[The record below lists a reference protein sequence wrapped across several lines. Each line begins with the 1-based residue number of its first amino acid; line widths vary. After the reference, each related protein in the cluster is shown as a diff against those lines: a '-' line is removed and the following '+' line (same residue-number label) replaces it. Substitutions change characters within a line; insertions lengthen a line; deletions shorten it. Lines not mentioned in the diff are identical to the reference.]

1 MVVSDSLYDNLSA
14 VDTPNDANYVV
25 DFLTDTN
32 SGADFWSQAMIM
44 LLKVSPPIILILG
57 MFGNIMAIIIHRRL
71 SRQSAMSLYFVA
83 LAVADI
89 GLLVFGLVQV
99 WTRYEFAFDVED
111 LTEVTC
117 RVYAYG
123 LYVSG
128 AMSAWLLVAVTL
140 QRAASVVVPHR
151 VNALCTRGVSQTI
164 IAAISITLISLHA
177 HIIYG
182 KLLRPEAFVNVTL
195 PRDCYFIDQHYEA
208 FFFNV
213 WSWFDLLVFSVT
225 PFAILLLSNIVL
237 LKTVVTSVRTA
248 RHRLAVG
255 DPGQVNSREK
265 RASSLTVT
273 LIALSFTFFLLTMP
287 YCAYLLSYAY
297 VMELIGGDSEKES
310 FHQFL
315 HVIANQLWYLN
326 SAINFY
332 LYCLTGHRF
341 REEFMKIVLTCRVRP
356 TDSNDKRQILTSK
369 QNT

>member
-1 MVVSDSLYDNLSA
+1 MVSDSLFDNFSA
-14 VDTPNDANYVV
+14 VDSPNDANYVV

-213 WSWFDLLVFSVT
+213 CSTASEHQQFST
-225 PFAILLLSNIVL
+225 PFAVTLSNVL
-237 LKTVVTSVRTA
+237 EVCIQYQQVCIQPHRVILMSVTFEV
-248 RHRLAVG
+248 
-255 DPGQVNSREK
+255 D
-265 RASSLTVT
+265 
-273 LIALSFTFFLLTMP
+273 F
-287 YCAYLLSYAY
+287 
-297 VMELIGGDSEKES
+297 
-310 FHQFL
+310 
-315 HVIANQLWYLN
+315 
-326 SAINFY
+326 
-332 LYCLTGHRF
+332 
-341 REEFMKIVLTCRVRP
+341 
-356 TDSNDKRQILTSK
+356 
-369 QNT
+369 